1 MSNSTMEQFT
11 PVELPSKYAKAIVA
25 IATAAVGTLV
35 VAFTDNAVTPAEV
48 LQVALAVVTAI
59 GVYLVPNLP
68 GSVLKWGKLMVATVG
83 AGLQVAVTAISETGF
98 TPTTWLL
105 IVLAVLGAVSVGI
118 IPNTS
123 VEKPAPSLT
132 I

>member
-123 VEKPAPSLT
+123 VEKPAPALT